1 MTLSALTKEQKQL
14 MVLVGL
20 VCAIAIF
27 VLIQLV
33 VGPLLA
39 HAGAKAEA
47 LRQVQDRLASADR
60 LLGSEARLNAEREAV
75 AAEIERAAREFI
87 VPPENPLSWVTEQI
101 YHHARAVGGVDIES
115 VGSGNIGAPWG
126 DPADKKNVRAFA
138 PYRVQ
143 ITARCGYLELV
154 RLFRAFER
162 NNPYLFVSD
171 LTISGREGGSGDER
185 HRVTFSIEWPAWS
198 QPKDFK
204 DLAALGRVS
213 DRPAEAESEE
223 DGP

>member
-1 MTLSALTKEQKQL
+1 MKLSALTKEQKQL

-20 VCAIAIF
+20 VSAIAIF
-27 VLIQLV
+27 VLIHLV
-33 VGPLLA
+33 IGPLLA
-39 HAGAKAEA
+39 HAGAKTEE
-47 LRQVQDRLASADR
+47 LRQVQEQLANADR
-60 LLGSEARLNAEREAV
+60 LLGSDARLSAEREAV

-87 VPPENPLSWVTEQI
+87 APPENPLSWATEQI
-101 YHHARAVGGVDIES
+101 YRHARAVGGVDIES
-115 VGSGNIGAPWG
+115 VGGGNIGAPWG
-126 DPADKKNVRAFA
+126 DPADKKKTRPFA

-171 LTISGREGGSGDER
+171 LSMSGSGADDER
-185 HRVTFSIEWPAWS
+185 HRITFSIEWPAWS

-204 DLAALGRVS
+204 DLTALGRVMGRS
-213 DRPAEAESEE
+213 VEAESEE